1 MQQQAKTD
9 PTNDKRR
16 HKHTVKSDSAG
27 PSAFSGFGSQQ
38 NVKSEA
44 WIKHRTL
51 QFAWSRYSTTERG
64 TRRCYAAANNQL
76 DGETE

>member
-44 WIKHRTL
+44 
-51 QFAWSRYSTTERG
+51 
-64 TRRCYAAANNQL
+64 
-76 DGETE
+76 